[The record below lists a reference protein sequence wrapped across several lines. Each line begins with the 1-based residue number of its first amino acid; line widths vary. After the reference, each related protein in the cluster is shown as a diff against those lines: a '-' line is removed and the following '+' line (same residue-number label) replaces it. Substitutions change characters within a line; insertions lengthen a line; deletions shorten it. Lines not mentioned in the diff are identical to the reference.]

1 LDIQVNINTFLMS
14 KFLLII
20 ALSVL
25 VSCKSGSKVATVTES
40 KANKG
45 VVLSEEQQRKF
56 DYFFYEAIKEKVIG
70 NIERAANYYI
80 ECLKIDN
87 ASSASLY
94 ELANIYLM
102 DKQTDKAIG
111 LLERAVSLNPDNI
124 WYSLLLAEVYQSAG
138 NSSKAIEAYKNLVQ
152 RSNNEEYMFE
162 LALLFSKEKQYTE
175 ALGMLNDIEKK
186 IGINEAVVLEKQRLY
201 LEQGKGKEA
210 IKELNTLIKAYP
222 YEYRYLGYLG
232 DVYLYLGQFDQ
243 AELTYNALLSKDS
256 SFELVYFSLSNLY
269 LQKSEMDKFLRFL
282 MMGMASR
289 NLPVDTKLQKLAP
302 FMYNYKKEKALIS
315 GTEVDSIF
323 NVLLDVNKD
332 DQRIYHIYGQ
342 FLKEE
347 GQSQKAY
354 DIMKEGILIDE
365 NNESLWQDILFL
377 NLDLN
382 DSKQLLSDGKEAI
395 KSNPS
400 NPIFY
405 LLLGSA
411 YLQAGDAKEALNSV
425 GKGLMYSSDNIA
437 LKGQFYALYGD
448 SYYKDGKSDSAFF
461 YYEEALKINS
471 KNLGVLN
478 NYAYYLSLE
487 GKELGKAEQM
497 SSKTV
502 ELDPLNSTYLDTYAW
517 VLFKRGRFF
526 EAKFIIERAIDNGGN
541 SSGVIV
547 EHYGDI
553 LFFNNDLDGALT
565 QWNKALDLSPEN
577 SELLKRKIEEQK
589 YLE

>member
-1 LDIQVNINTFLMS
+1 MIRYF
-14 KFLLII
+14 LII
-20 ALSVL
+20 GLTVL
-25 VSCKSGSKVATVTES
+25 VGCKSGSKVTTPTQS
-40 KANKG
+40 QANKG

-70 NIERAANYYI
+70 NIERAANYYV

-87 ASSASLY
+87 TSSASLY

-138 NSSKAIEAYKNLVQ
+138 NLSKSIEAYKNLVQ
-152 RSNNEEYMFE
+152 RTNNEEYMFE
-162 LALLFSKEKQYTE
+162 LALLYSKDKKYNE
-175 ALGMLNDIEKK
+175 ALGMLNAIERK

-210 IKELNTLIKAYP
+210 IKELNALIKAYP
-222 YEYRYLGYLG
+222 NEYRYLGYLG

-243 AELTYNALLSKDS
+243 AELTYNTLLTKDS

-269 LQKSEMDKFLRFL
+269 LQKSDMDKFRSFL
-282 MMGMASR
+282 IMGMASR

-302 FMYNYKKEKALIS
+302 FMYNYKKDKALLNAN
-315 GTEVDSIF
+315 EVDSIF
-323 NVLLDVNKD
+323 KVLLTVNKE

-347 GQSQKAY
+347 GQKQKAY
-354 DIMKEGILIDE
+354 DVMKEGILVDTS
-365 NNESLWQDILFL
+365 NESLWQDILFL

-382 DSKQLLSDGKEAI
+382 DSKQLLSDGREAI

-405 LLLGSA
+405 LLLASA
-411 YLQAGDAKEALNSV
+411 YLQAGDSKEALNSI
-425 GKGLMYSSDNIA
+425 GRGLLYSNDNIA
-437 LKGQFYALYGD
+437 IKGQFYALYGD
-448 SYYKDGKSDSAFF
+448 TYYKHGQSDSAFF

-526 EAKFIIERAIDNGGN
+526 EAKFIIERAIDNGGA

-553 LFFNNDLDGALT
+553 LFFNSDLEGALK
-565 QWNKALDLSPEN
+565 QWNKALDMSPDN
-577 SELLKRKIEEQK
+577 IELLRRKIEEHK
-589 YLE
+589 YME